1 MGHFS
6 LLLFKRID
14 TKKEWKN
21 GVSPLFSENVKN
33 NTDHQINNSKILPNT
48 NFWLPKSFTFGEG
61 RKNISQIDWR
71 KLFLQKEKLSTFKI
85 AILTVFMK

>member
-1 MGHFS
+1 MGCP
-6 LLLFKRID
+6 
-14 TKKEWKN
+14 
-21 GVSPLFSENVKN
+21 PLFSENVKN
-33 NTDHQINNSKILPNT
+33 NTDHQINNSKTLPNT

-61 RKNISQIDWR
+61 RKNISQIDWL